1 MRGLFMKKYK
11 VVLSLLLVMILALT
25 GCGNKGETKSASSS
39 DSGKD
44 KVLTIGTMSLP
55 FVPMVYKEKGELVG
69 FDIDIAKAVAEEAGY
84 KYQFKEFGWE
94 PLFAATQGK
103 QVDFAVGSIGIT
115 DDRKQTFDL
124 SVPYFESTHVIITK
138 EGSDIKNALDLK
150 GKKVGVANGSTAQ
163 ASIESIVDKKD
174 LTLYEDTPFLQ
185 LMNNDIEAMV
195 TDNIPA
201 GEYQKNNPNAKIQ
214 IIEDKE
220 HFDSEFYALL
230 FPKGSELK
238 PELDKAITTILKN
251 GKYNEIYKKW
261 FGKEP
266 NVDAVLKAA
275 E

>member
-1 MRGLFMKKYK
+1 MKKYK

-103 QVDFAVGSIGIT
+103 QVDFAIGSIGIT

-174 LTLYEDTPFLQ
+174 VTLYEDTPFLQ

-201 GEYQKNNPNAKIQ
+201 SEYQKNNPNAKIQ